1 MKNLI
6 ILDLDGV
13 LILTPNWKSDE
24 MHSDGYSEFNGDCVR
39 NLNSLM
45 DNLDA
50 ELWLSSTRRLSK
62 DLKQFQE
69 IFKNRNIKAPLVGFL
84 PGGTLGTE
92 RKIEIDTF
100 LDHEPIRNFLI
111 IDDDKSL
118 NGLESDRK
126 QFWVQTELLIGFNA
140 AKLNEAQEIIK
151 QWV

>member
-1 MKNLI
+1 MKNVI

-24 MHSDGYSEFNGDCVR
+24 MHSDGYSEFNINCVR
-39 NLNSLM
+39 NLNSLL

-50 ELWLSSTRRLSK
+50 ELWLSSTRRFSK
-62 DLKQFQE
+62 TLKQFQE
-69 IFKNRNIKAPLVGFL
+69 IFKNRNIKASLIGFL
-84 PGGTLGTE
+84 PGGTVGTE

-126 QFWVQTELLIGFNA
+126 QFWVQTELLIGLNTE
-140 AKLNEAQEIIK
+140 KLNEALEIIK
-151 QWV
+151 KWV